1 MARHVSTNQF
11 SSKQDISRHH
21 TAMISPPPDVSA
33 EWWKV
38 KALHYIS
45 KQRNA
50 RHLNTLQGMAGQ
62 IKVSISISP

>member
-1 MARHVSTNQF
+1 
-11 SSKQDISRHH
+11 
-21 TAMISPPPDVSA
+21 MISPPPDVSA